1 MKLRTILLGLSAL
14 FIAVAAAYFSV
25 TGLSK
30 LFAGASTAVIL
41 MASSLEFGKLIAAGF
56 LYNYWNKIN
65 KFLRTYLLIGVG
77 VLILITSAGIYG
89 FLTSAYQITADQL
102 SIMDKQTEV
111 VELKKNRY
119 QEQLDGYISERN
131 QLTQS
136 ITELSK
142 GLSNNVIQY
151 TDSQGKT
158 ITTTSSAN
166 RKSFENQL
174 SDAKA
179 QRDLISTKIEAL
191 TDSVT
196 NLDVQIIEL
205 QSGNE
210 LAAEVGPLKYL
221 SEITGKPMN
230 VIVNWFALLII
241 FVFDP
246 LAVTLVIAFNT
257 ALKVDKGEKE
267 TDEIEAKPFND
278 KPLDGE
284 LAEVMDSM
292 LYSKVGNEPSKERF
306 EKPETEIWN
315 TVEDL
320 KKKGKLDSDISDSD
334 YDDEPTTLAN
344 SEHRLMDLSEDDIS
358 TIMEAVQNPPEPNEN
373 LKEAVAR
380 YKEFSEEDS
389 KKDKSLIDIKNLVS
403 NLKRDYSR
411 IPIDTDGDGVID
423 GYDTNGDGLID
434 EFSPKSSGRWRYAI
448 NRKPYY
454 AKPDFDWKNVSNW
467 ITNQNAVNYYLT
479 YIVNNRYPDNFE
491 SKVY

>member
-41 MASSLEFGKLIAAGF
+41 MASSLEFGKLISAGF

-111 VELKKNRY
+111 VELKKNRF
-119 QEQLDGYISERN
+119 QEQLDGYISERT
-131 QLTQS
+131 QLNQS
-136 ITELSK
+136 ISELSK

-151 TDSQGKT
+151 TDSQGRLV
-158 ITTTSSAN
+158 TTTSSAN
-166 RKSFENQL
+166 RKSFETQL
-174 SDAKA
+174 NDAKT
-179 QRDLISTKIEAL
+179 QRDLISSKIEVL

-267 TDEIEAKPFND
+267 TDEVETKPFND

-292 LYSKVGNEPSKERF
+292 LYSKVGNEPTKERF
-306 EKPETEIWN
+306 EKPEKEIWD

-320 KKKGKLDSDISDSD
+320 KKKSKLDSDISDSD
-334 YDDEPTTLAN
+334 FDDEPTALAN
-344 SEHRLMDLSEDDIS
+344 SEYRLNDFSEKDVE
-358 TIMEAVQNPPEPNEN
+358 TILDAVQNPPEPTEE
-373 LKEAVAR
+373 LKEAVQR
-380 YKEFSEEDS
+380 YNEYTEED
-389 KKDKSLIDIKNLVS
+389 KKDKSLIDIKKLVS
-403 NLKRDYSR
+403 NLKRDYTR
-411 IPIDTDGDGVID
+411 RAIDTDGDGVID
-423 GYDTNGDGLID
+423 GYDTDGDGLID
-434 EFSPKSSGRWRYAI
+434 DFSPKSSSRWRYAI

-454 AKPDFDWKNVSNW
+454 ARPDFDWRNVSSW
-467 ITNQNAVNYYLT
+467 INNQNAVNYYLT
-479 YIVNNRYPDNFE
+479 YIVNNRYPNNFE